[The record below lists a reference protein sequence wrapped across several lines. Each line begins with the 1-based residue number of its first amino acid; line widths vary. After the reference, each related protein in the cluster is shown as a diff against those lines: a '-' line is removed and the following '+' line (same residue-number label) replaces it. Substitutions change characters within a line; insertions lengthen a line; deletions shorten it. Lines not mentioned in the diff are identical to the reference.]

1 MTTETM
7 TILAQ
12 LTDLHIREP
21 NKLAYGRLDTAP
33 YLRTCV
39 ESLLRLRQKPDAVV
53 LTGDLTDFGRPAEY
67 AHLRQLLA
75 PLDMPLYLLPGNH
88 DDRAHLRAAFPD
100 HRYMMQG
107 EFIQYAVDIGPLRLI
122 ALDTLIPGESGGQL
136 CDLRLQWLRETL
148 AASAGRPVVIAMHHP
163 PFRTLIGHMDKIG
176 LQAGAEALQEI
187 VSQYSNIERII
198 CGHLHRVIDVRFGG
212 TIASTAPAP
221 AHQVTLDLDRHAESS
236 WMLEPPGFRVHA
248 WDEVNGR
255 LVSHLAASGQFD
267 GPYPFHENGALID

>member
-1 MTTETM
+1 M

-12 LTDLHIREP
+12 ITDLHIREP

-88 DDRAHLRAAFPD
+88 DDRANLRAAFPE
-100 HRYMMQG
+100 HSYMESG

-122 ALDTLIPGESGGQL
+122 ALDTMIPGQSGGQL
-136 CDLRLQWLRETL
+136 CASRLQWLREML
-148 AASAGRPVVIAMHHP
+148 AASDGRPVIIAMHHP

-176 LQAGAEALQEI
+176 LQAGTEELREI

-221 AHQVTLDLDRHAESS
+221 AHQVTLDLDVNAESS

-248 WDEVNGR
+248 WDEVNTR
-255 LVSHLAASGQFD
+255 LVSHLAPSGQFE